1 MKSLFSRNCFK
12 GFLLLAIISFA
23 GGDVTALEFG
33 NPLDADQTP
42 EEHVRAILSDYP
54 ARRGELLEVGFSPGV
69 KILIGI
75 LNAAGEE
82 PAAIL
87 PPIRA
92 LGFMGRPQGSDP
104 VARHIGHT
112 DREVRLAVIRSLG
125 QMGKFNAMPLVERF
139 ANSRDPGER
148 REAII
153 AMGKFATPALLTKM
167 KAAAGADPEL
177 LRLVQEGQAR
187 IEATLK
193 GIETEDYTAFVNAL
207 IDTDEYEDIDALIL
221 YTWKPLQMILEDEH
235 RSTKTRERALELLAM
250 ARVRRAGEG
259 MRRIAVNAGMP
270 LSLRRR
276 AVQGLGLTEARSA
289 LRELAAF
296 LDADD
301 IKIVEYAI
309 RSLGQLRDPAA
320 LEPLTEHWQSVPPEL
335 RNELR
340 LAIARVAKTAAVTSL
355 LAPLRIYQPR
365 AVEKVQLIAD
375 DDVIATGYRPAVL
388 APYFTS
394 QSSEA
399 RRDALLLAATLASE
413 EEADVL
419 REAVETEPDPM
430 NVEIA
435 RLGLER
441 LKNIPLWERE

>member
-1 MKSLFSRNCFK
+1 MKSLFSLNWFR

-33 NPLDADQTP
+33 NPLEADQTP
-42 EEHVRAILSDYP
+42 EEHVRAILDDYP

-69 KILIGI
+69 KILIEI
-75 LNAAGEE
+75 LNSSGEA

-104 VARHIGHT
+104 VARHIGHP
-112 DREVRLAVIRSLG
+112 DHEVRLAVIRSLG
-125 QMGKFNAMPLVERF
+125 QMGKFSAMPLVERF
-139 ANSRDPGER
+139 ANSPDRAEK

-153 AMGKFATPALLTKM
+153 AMGKFATPALLIKM
-167 KAAAGADPEL
+167 KAAAGSDPDL
-177 LRLVQEGQAR
+177 QKLVDEGHAR

-193 GIETEDYTAFVNAL
+193 GIETEEYTAFVNAL
-207 IDTDEYEDIDALIL
+207 IDTDEYEDIVALIL

-235 RSTKTRERALELLAM
+235 RSPKTRERALQLLAM

-259 MRRIAVNAGMP
+259 MRRIAVNAAMP
-270 LSLRRR
+270 LSFRRR
-276 AVQGLGLTEARSA
+276 AVQGIGLTRARSA
-289 LRELAAF
+289 LHELAGF
-296 LDADD
+296 LDGEDLQM
-301 IKIVEYAI
+301 VEFSI
-309 RSLGQLRDPAA
+309 RSLGQLGDPSA
-320 LEPLTEHWQSVPPEL
+320 LEPLTEHWDGVPAEL
-335 RNELR
+335 KPELR
-340 LAIARVAKTAAVTSL
+340 LAISRVAKTAAVTSL

-365 AVEKVQLIAD
+365 TVEKVQLID
-375 DDVIATGYRPAVL
+375 DADVIATGYQPSML
-388 APYFTS
+388 AAYFVS
-394 QSSEA
+394 ASSEA
-399 RRDALLLAATLASE
+399 RRDALLLAATLATDE
-413 EEADVL
+413 QAGVL
-419 REAVETEPDPM
+419 RDAAESDPDPM